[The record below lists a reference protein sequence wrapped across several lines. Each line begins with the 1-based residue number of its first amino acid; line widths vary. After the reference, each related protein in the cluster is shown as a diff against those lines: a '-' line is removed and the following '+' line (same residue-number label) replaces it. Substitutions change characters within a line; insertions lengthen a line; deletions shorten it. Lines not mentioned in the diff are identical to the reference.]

1 MRRIL
6 CGLLFLAAVST
17 TVAEQRTTAEA
28 SGFTRTSTYAE
39 VVDFLRQTAAGSP
52 LVTLTTLGRSVEGRD
67 IPLVILSRERIR
79 TPLELRSS
87 GKGAVL
93 IMANIHA
100 GEVEGKEACQ
110 MLIREIASGRLAVLL
125 NTQVVLVIP
134 IFNTDGNEQLGRNRR
149 DNGPE
154 LAGVRHNGQYLDL
167 NRDFVKLES
176 PEVRALVR
184 LLRDWDPVLV
194 VDMHTTNGSH
204 HRDPVTFSAG
214 THPASAR
221 LLTEYMWERL
231 LPAVARRLKEEY
243 GWGSIPYG
251 TFVNPEFPELG
262 WENDAV
268 EMRYGSNYITLR
280 NRLAI
285 LDENYS
291 YADFRTRVLASFD
304 FVKSILEY
312 TASHMAEMI
321 SLTRRVDAETRE
333 ALQSQP
339 FPVAWQLSPLMDV
352 TVRGYEH
359 EKVPTTAEQRLRF
372 PWWGEFRMVPTAVE
386 RDYTAPYIAK
396 AVPTREIALPAG
408 YLLLP
413 GFDEGAAVL
422 AAHGIS
428 VERFLQPAVMSV
440 ERFSLTGVQVADRLF
455 QGRALVALT
464 GEYTETLHEVPE
476 GTLFVDMHQPL
487 ARLIPVLLEPES
499 SDSLA
504 AWGFFN
510 RSLVRQ
516 WSAEPGV
523 YPVFRLHARPT
534 VPMEVL
540 QSSTH

>member
-1 MRRIL
+1 
-6 CGLLFLAAVST
+6 
-17 TVAEQRTTAEA
+17 
-28 SGFTRTSTYAE
+28 
-39 VVDFLRQTAAGSP
+39 
-52 LVTLTTLGRSVEGRD
+52 
-67 IPLVILSRERIR
+67 
-79 TPLELRSS
+79 
-87 GKGAVL
+87 
-93 IMANIHA
+93 
-100 GEVEGKEACQ
+100 
-110 MLIREIASGRLAVLL
+110 
-125 NTQVVLVIP
+125 
-134 IFNTDGNEQLGRNRR
+134 
-149 DNGPE
+149 
-154 LAGVRHNGQYLDL
+154 
-167 NRDFVKLES
+167 
-176 PEVRALVR
+176 
-184 LLRDWDPVLV
+184 
-194 VDMHTTNGSH
+194 
-204 HRDPVTFSAG
+204 
-214 THPASAR
+214 
-221 LLTEYMWERL
+221 
-231 LPAVARRLKEEY
+231 
-243 GWGSIPYG
+243 
-251 TFVNPEFPELG
+251 
-262 WENDAV
+262 
-268 EMRYGSNYITLR
+268 
-280 NRLAI
+280 
-285 LDENYS
+285 
-291 YADFRTRVLASFD
+291 
-304 FVKSILEY
+304 
-312 TASHMAEMI
+312 
-321 SLTRRVDAETRE
+321 
-333 ALQSQP
+333 
-339 FPVAWQLSPLMDV
+339 
-352 TVRGYEH
+352 
-359 EKVPTTAEQRLRF
+359 
-372 PWWGEFRMVPTAVE
+372 MVPTAVE